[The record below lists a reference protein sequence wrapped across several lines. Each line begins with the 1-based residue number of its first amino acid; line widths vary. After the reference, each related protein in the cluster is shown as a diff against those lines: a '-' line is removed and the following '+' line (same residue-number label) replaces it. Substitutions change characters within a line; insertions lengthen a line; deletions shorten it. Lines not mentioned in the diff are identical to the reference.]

1 MLFLRRPLRL
11 LSAAAVLTTA
21 GALIAPASAGAHQT
35 PRADAAAPAAGSARE
50 SATTKTAMTTAMTA
64 HRASNRFPTRRS
76 AGVPVGWTPKRTSTS
91 TVTVDTP
98 GAVVEDLRIVN
109 GDLNIAAP
117 NVTVRRVEIQG
128 GVIDN
133 FAGSQC
139 SPGLRLIAVTV
150 RRAPGQVTE
159 GDFAAVG
166 VGGYTARRVEISGLP
181 EGFRVGG
188 AGNCGPVK
196 IVNSWALVT
205 SPDICVD
212 WHGDGLQGYDGDPLV
227 LRRSVLKMRMTDD
240 CGGTAPFFYP
250 AGQGNTSVD
259 IDGLVVAG
267 GGYPFR
273 LGTPGS
279 VRGLHIVKDSW
290 VFGPIDV
297 NCGALSIWQADISVL
312 KGGQPQSVRPQRCN
326 TDAGY

>member
-1 MLFLRRPLRL
+1 MISRVL
-11 LSAAAVLTTA
+11 LALLVAVACALVPATA
-21 GALIAPASAGAHQT
+21 GAEEPPRASIA
-35 PRADAAAPAAGSARE
+35 ADAAVVTTSAP
-50 SATTKTAMTTAMTA
+50 SATATTAR
-64 HRASNRFPTRRS
+64 RAKHRFPTRRT

-109 GDLNIAAP
+109 GDLIIAAP

-133 FAGSQC
+133 YAGSEC
-139 SPGLRLIAVTV
+139 SPGLRLVAVTV

-159 GDFAAVG
+159 GDFAAIG
-166 VGGYTARRVEISGLP
+166 VGGYTARRVEIAGLP

-188 AGNCGPVK
+188 AGECGPVK
-196 IVNSWALVT
+196 VVNSWATVV
-205 SPDICVD
+205 SPDICED
-212 WHGDGLQGYDGDPLV
+212 WHGDGLQGYDGDSLL
-227 LRRSVLKMRMTDD
+227 LRRSVLKMQMTDD

-250 AGQGNTSVD
+250 AGQGNTSVV
-259 IDGLVVAG
+259 IDGLIVAG

-273 LGTPGS
+273 LGTPGT
-279 VRGLHIVKDSW
+279 VRGLHIVQDSW

-297 NCGALSIWQADISVL
+297 NCGALSTWDADIAVL
-312 KGGQPQSVRPQRCN
+312 KGGQPRSVRRQRCD
-326 TDAGY
+326 TDSGY

>member
-1 MLFLRRPLRL
+1 MGAAL
-11 LSAAAVLTTA
+11 LVAASSVLVPATA
-21 GALIAPASAGAHQT
+21 GARESRPSPAPGRDAASAT
-35 PRADAAAPAAGSARE
+35 SAPSTTT
-50 SATTKTAMTTAMTA
+50 ATTA
-64 HRASNRFPTRRS
+64 RRVSDRFPTKRS

-117 NVTVRRVEIQG
+117 NVTVRRVEIEG

-133 FAGSQC
+133 FAGDQC
-139 SPGLRLIAVTV
+139 SAGLKLIAVTV
-150 RRAPGQVTE
+150 KRAPGQVTE

-196 IVNSWALVT
+196 IVNSWVQVT
-205 SPDICVD
+205 SPDVCED
-212 WHGDGLQGYDGDPLV
+212 WHGDGLQGYDGDSLV
-227 LRRSVLKMRMTDD
+227 LRRSVLKMRMADD

-279 VRGLHIVKDSW
+279 VRGLHVVQDSW

-297 NCGALSIWQADISVL
+297 NCDALSTWQADISVL
-312 KGGQPQSVRPQRCN
+312 KGGQPRSVRPQRCT